1 MISELNDQE
10 ILDFLMTSDFEGD
23 YSPEEFKYLLFK
35 WRYYYRLLNGKLERA
50 IDDKDM
56 DLRKFK
62 DFEEKNSVLIQNLES
77 EILQKDEKIKHL
89 KSRKLSWKERVSG
102 KIIHIENENS

>member
-50 IDDKDM
+50 IDDKDA

-62 DFEEKNSVLIQNLES
+62 DIEEKSENSLKSLEQKII
-77 EILQKDEKIKHL
+77 EKDETINQL
-89 KSRKLSWKERVSG
+89 KSKKLTWKERISG
-102 KIIHIENENS
+102 KIIHTENEDT

>member
-35 WRYYYRLLNGKLERA
+35 WRYYYRLLNGKLERVV
-50 IDDKDM
+50 DDKDT

-62 DFEEKNSVLIQNLES
+62 DFEEKNSIVIKNLEN

-89 KSRKLSWKERVSG
+89 KSKNLSWKERISG
-102 KIIHIENENS
+102 KIIHIENEDK

>member
-23 YSPEEFKYLLFK
+23 YSPEELKYLLFK
-35 WRYYYRLLNGKLERA
+35 WRYFYRLSNGKIERLV
-50 IDDKDM
+50 DDKEA

-62 DFEEKNSVLIQNLES
+62 EIQEKNEYSLKSLEQQ
-77 EILQKDEKIKHL
+77 IVDKDETIHHL
-89 KSRKLSWKERVSG
+89 KSKKLTWKERLSG
-102 KIIHIENENS
+102 KIIHTENENK